1 MSDNPTRSGFLD
13 VDSLINPIAG
23 DNPCGISLRYE
34 PIYDQIREARR
45 EDDDTVSYGIWQH
58 DLKRADWFKVE
69 SLCCEALSRQTKDL
83 QIAGWLTEA
92 WVQLDGIEGLNRG
105 LSLIQ
110 KLTDTFWAG
119 IHPTIRSGDMEYRSQ
134 FFDWL
139 NKSLAD
145 RLVRLEFVP
154 NELGEGISYA
164 DWLAAQRLDTVK
176 KTPNSEKWVKKAEE
190 RGQIAFKQ
198 CHTLLSRITTEF
210 GDNYLQSVYS
220 AQNGLHDLKETLDE
234 RYPENT
240 LAFDELGTY
249 LDEMS
254 RIYKAEMSGRVRS
267 EEMVSDDS
275 LTLTVP
281 QHPALP
287 DEDRDGESGGHATSA
302 PVIPGLADQGGG
314 HATSAP
320 VIPGLAS
327 QSNAGQDREQIY
339 RQLNDIAD
347 TLEKIEP
354 HSPAP
359 QILRKVIAWQNK
371 SLMEIFNELGSSPED
386 LVALMRFLGVGG
398 TRPAA

>member
-1 MSDNPTRSGFLD
+1 MSDNPTRSGFLN
-13 VDSLINPIAG
+13 VDNLIKPILG

-69 SLCCEALSRQTKDL
+69 TLCCEALSQQTKDL

-105 LSLIQ
+105 LQLIQ

-198 CHTLLSRITTEF
+198 CHTLLSRVTTEF
-210 GDNYLQSVYS
+210 GDNYLQSLYS
-220 AQNGLHDLKETLDE
+220 AQNGLHDLKETLDIH
-234 RYPENT
+234 YPENT
-240 LAFDELGTY
+240 LAFEELGNY

-254 RIYKAEMSGRVRS
+254 RIYKTEMSGRERPQG
-267 EEMVSDDS
+267 MVSDDS
-275 LTLTVP
+275 LMLSVP
-281 QHPALP
+281 QHPDLP
-287 DEDRDGESGGHATSA
+287 DDREADQEGYSTSA

-314 HATSAP
+314 HSTSAP
-320 VIPGLAS
+320 TIPGLAS
-327 QSNAGQDREQIY
+327 QPNAGQDREQIY

-347 TLEKIEP
+347 TLEKLEP